1 MNTISY
7 KTISANKQTVTKNWV
22 VVDAEGQTLGRLASK
37 VAFVLRGKHK
47 TDFTPHVDG
56 GDNVVVINASMVKL
70 SGSKVENKEYVSHT
84 GFPGGQKFSAP
95 AELFA
100 KQPIK
105 VVENAIKG
113 MLPKNKLGRQ
123 MFRNLHVYEGAE
135 HKQEAQKPKVLDL
148 NTIK

>member
-1 MNTISY
+1 VNTISY

-84 GFPGGQKFSAP
+84 GFPGGQKFSTP

>member
-56 GDNVVVINASMVKL
+56 GDNVVVVNASMVKL

-84 GFPGGQKFSAP
+84 GYPGGQKFSTP

-135 HKQEAQKPKVLDL
+135 HQQEAQKPKVLDL